1 LNAIALIAIGGG
13 SFALGYY
20 FYARYLSEKIFRLDP
35 NFVTPAHALE
45 DGVDF
50 VPTRKV
56 ILWGHHFAAVAGASP
71 IVGPAIAV
79 VWGWLP
85 AFIWVTVGTVFFA
98 GVHDFGA
105 LWASVRNQGR
115 SIGALT
121 EDIVGP
127 RARSIF
133 MIVIFLLLLMVNSVF
148 AIIIANEHI
157 EVPGSVIPTWI
168 VILVAMV
175 MGYMIYRKGMSLL
188 WLTVIGVTVLYG
200 AIWVG
205 QMVPLSLPESMFG
218 LSTPAQWVII
228 LFVYAGIASV
238 LPVWLLLQPRDY
250 VNGVQLFIGLA
261 LLYTAVVLAS
271 PTIVAPAINMNPP
284 ADAPPLVPLLFVT
297 VACGAISGFHGLV
310 ASGTTSKQL
319 NTEPDARPVGYLG
332 SVGEGTLAL
341 ASIIACTA
349 GFATLG
355 EWQGFYGSFATD
367 GLRAWSLGGANI
379 ITQASD
385 CRSAWARRSSR

>member
-1 LNAIALIAIGGG
+1 
-13 SFALGYY
+13 
-20 FYARYLSEKIFRLDP
+20 
-35 NFVTPAHALE
+35 
-45 DGVDF
+45 
-50 VPTRKV
+50 
-56 ILWGHHFAAVAGASP
+56 
-71 IVGPAIAV
+71 
-79 VWGWLP
+79 
-85 AFIWVTVGTVFFA
+85 
-98 GVHDFGA
+98 
-105 LWASVRNQGR
+105 
-115 SIGALT
+115 
-121 EDIVGP
+121 
-127 RARSIF
+127 
-133 MIVIFLLLLMVNSVF
+133 LLLMVNSVF

-284 ADAPPLVPLLFVT
+284 ADAPPLAP
-297 VACGAISGFHGLV
+297 
-310 ASGTTSKQL
+310 Q
-319 NTEPDARPVGYLG
+319 P
-332 SVGEGTLAL
+332 
-341 ASIIACTA
+341 
-349 GFATLG
+349 
-355 EWQGFYGSFATD
+355 
-367 GLRAWSLGGANI
+367 
-379 ITQASD
+379 
-385 CRSAWARRSSR
+385 SSYPGDLCA